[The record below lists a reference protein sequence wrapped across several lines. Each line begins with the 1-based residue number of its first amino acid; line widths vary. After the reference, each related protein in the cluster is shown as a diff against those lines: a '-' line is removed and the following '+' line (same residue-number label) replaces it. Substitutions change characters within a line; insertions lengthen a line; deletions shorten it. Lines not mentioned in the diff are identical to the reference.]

1 MQPPE
6 FAHLS
11 NSHQSSTP
19 RRMCRCSAIFL
30 CEPARPPLLFLCI
43 FARIRDLARTARP
56 RMEAATRLHGRSS
69 SAPLLARGGGARA
82 QWLIR
87 AREPRHRSSRWRS
100 LPVRGGSP
108 RGPRHQS
115 SRAAAKLACTQR
127 LPLARSTR
135 WRSSPAA
142 PERAGHR
149 LLEARG
155 GADILHQMGCVSSA
169 FLEEEAEDGRRRI
182 ISHHHVVSLTSS
194 TYGILTYSSDAEPVH
209 SPPPPPTTTTTTS
222 APPPPPPPPTNL
234 NPESHPHPQPQPEE
248 VINSWELMAGLL
260 DPSTPAR
267 PPAPS
272 PSCKPKRR
280 IRFPLRPIDG
290 NAKPGAGA
298 PPPAP
303 AVLYTTSLRG
313 VRATFEACNAVRAA
327 LQAHGVAF
335 RERDVSMDRGFRE
348 ELRQLLSPAACS
360 LPRLFVR
367 GRHVGGAE
375 EVLRLDE
382 QGLLA
387 PLLEG
392 LPRGTYCCDGCGGM
406 SFLPCFDCSG
416 SRKVPVPGT
425 QPGCRRRR
433 TTVVVRCG
441 ECNENGLV
449 LCPICS

>member
-1 MQPPE
+1 
-6 FAHLS
+6 
-11 NSHQSSTP
+11 
-19 RRMCRCSAIFL
+19 
-30 CEPARPPLLFLCI
+30 
-43 FARIRDLARTARP
+43 
-56 RMEAATRLHGRSS
+56 
-69 SAPLLARGGGARA
+69 
-82 QWLIR
+82 
-87 AREPRHRSSRWRS
+87 
-100 LPVRGGSP
+100 
-108 RGPRHQS
+108 
-115 SRAAAKLACTQR
+115 
-127 LPLARSTR
+127 
-135 WRSSPAA
+135 
-142 PERAGHR
+142 
-149 LLEARG
+149 
-155 GADILHQMGCVSSA
+155 MGCVSSA

-182 ISHHHVVSLTSS
+182 ISHHHIVSLTSS
-194 TYGILTYSSDAEPVH
+194 TYGILTYSEPPH
-209 SPPPPPTTTTTTS
+209 PTKTTS

-234 NPESHPHPQPQPEE
+234 KPETHPHPQPEE
-248 VINSWELMAGLL
+248 VINSWELMAGLV

-290 NAKPGAGA
+290 NAKPGARA
-298 PPPAP
+298 PPPAAS

-335 RERDVSMDRGFRE
+335 RERDVSMDRSFRE
-348 ELRQLLSPAACS
+348 ELRQQLLSPAACS

-392 LPRGTYCCDGCGGM
+392 LPRSGTYSCDGCGGM

-416 SRKVPVPGT
+416 SRKVAVPVPGN
-425 QPGCRRRR
+425 QPGCRRR